1 MSFWHVL
8 RLRKSEAFAACYR
21 SGRVAKNGLV
31 VVHARPNDEVSTHV
45 GFAVSKKLGNA
56 VSRNKVKRRL
66 RAAVREVSRRI
77 GPGFDVVISA
87 RMRAKDAPYAQLAG
101 AVAVALSRAGVLR
114 PEGQEGGY
122 S

>member
-1 MSFWHVL
+1 MSFRHVQ

-31 VVHARPNDEVSTHV
+31 VVHARPNDEAATSV
-45 GFAVSKKLGNA
+45 GFAVSKKLGKA

-66 RAAVREVSRRI
+66 RESVRDVSRRI

-101 AVAVALSRAGVLR
+101 AVVGALSRAGVLR
-114 PEGQEGGY
+114 PEEQKGGT